1 MREWEEPHSARGPTT
16 LPTTAEDKEL
26 TLSEGDR
33 KTLDLG
39 H

>member
-1 MREWEEPHSARGPTT
+1 MREWEGPHSARGPTT
-16 LPTTAEDKEL
+16 PPTAEDKKF